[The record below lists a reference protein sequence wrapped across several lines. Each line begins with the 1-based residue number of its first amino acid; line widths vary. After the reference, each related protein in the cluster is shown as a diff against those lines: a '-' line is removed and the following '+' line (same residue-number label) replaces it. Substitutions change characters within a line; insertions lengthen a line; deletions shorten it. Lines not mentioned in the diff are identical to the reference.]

1 MATIAGSLTDPGRQ
15 TASHEKRDSLL
26 VNIRVYSIE
35 TGWCYTGPR
44 GLSTG

>member
-35 TGWCYTGPR
+35 TASVTQAPR
-44 GLSTG
+44 ALD